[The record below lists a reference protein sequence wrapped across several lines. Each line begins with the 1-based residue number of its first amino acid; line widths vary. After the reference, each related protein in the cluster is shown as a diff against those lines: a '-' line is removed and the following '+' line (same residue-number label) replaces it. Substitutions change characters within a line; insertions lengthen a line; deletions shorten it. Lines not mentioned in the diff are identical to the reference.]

1 MYDTATGRTFDGL
14 GGPDDDQVN
23 RNSGAEST
31 IEALLALG
39 AVTAHPEAAVYLG
52 YRPVGPIVPSSAD
65 APAEREFAGPEG
77 GRVTVMRRG
86 ATFTVQERAVESA
99 IELTYW
105 PAANPFEVDLARRLT
120 GAWNARH
127 PEVLVHVQP
136 TPAGRSSEEVLLAA
150 VVGNA
155 TPDISSSVS
164 SALLARLVRAGAVV
178 HLGELAV
185 TAARL
190 RERATEP
197 MLAPLRLPDGG
208 IYAVPWKTN
217 PMMLMYNVDRLAEAG
232 VTPPGT
238 YSELIEALRRLARDT
253 DGDGRLDR
261 WGLWAPLKTTWFE
274 RFYDFYP
281 LYLAGSKGRTLVS
294 RGEVVFENEAAVA
307 ALEVLHQAFAGN
319 LLPRSNFEGRDPF
332 MDGTVAMKV
341 VGPWFVKE
349 LEELKVPGLRY
360 GVTPV
365 PVPDG
370 DDPEAAYAFAD
381 LKNIAVFSTT
391 RHPVAAARFVA
402 YLTSP
407 EADRLLIEEV
417 AQLPY
422 RRALASDG
430 RFAAALARWP
440 TLPAYAARADRGRDI
455 DVDPDIVE
463 VFDILS
469 EAYEAASI
477 YGTVPPEQAVR
488 EAAAEV
494 RTVLRAR

>member
-1 MYDTATGRTFDGL
+1 
-14 GGPDDDQVN
+14 
-23 RNSGAEST
+23 
-31 IEALLALG
+31 
-39 AVTAHPEAAVYLG
+39 
-52 YRPVGPIVPSSAD
+52 
-65 APAEREFAGPEG
+65 
-77 GRVTVMRRG
+77 
-86 ATFTVQERAVESA
+86 
-99 IELTYW
+99 
-105 PAANPFEVDLARRLT
+105 
-120 GAWNARH
+120 
-127 PEVLVHVQP
+127 
-136 TPAGRSSEEVLLAA
+136 
-150 VVGNA
+150 
-155 TPDISSSVS
+155 VS
-164 SALLARLVRAGAVV
+164 SGLLARLVRAGAVV
-178 HLGELAV
+178 RLDELAA

-190 RERATEP
+190 GERANEP

-217 PMMLMYNVDRLAEAG
+217 PMMLMYNVDWLAEAG
-232 VTPPGT
+232 VAPPRT
-238 YSELIEALRRLARDT
+238 HSELIEALRRLARDT
-253 DGDGRLDR
+253 DGNGRLDR
-261 WGLWAPLKTTWFE
+261 WGFWARLKTTWFE

-281 LYLAGSKGRTLVS
+281 LYLAASGGRTLVS

-307 ALEVLHQAFAGN
+307 AIAVLRQAFAEE

-360 GVTPV
+360 DVTPV

-381 LKNIAVFSTT
+381 LKSIAVFSTT

-407 EADRLLIEEV
+407 EADKLLIEEA

-430 RFAAALARWP
+430 RFAAALTRWP
-440 TLPAYAARADRGRDI
+440 TLEAFAARADRSRDI
-455 DVDPDIVE
+455 DIDPDIVE

-469 EAYEAASI
+469 EAYEASAI
-477 YGTVPPEQAVR
+477 YGTMSPEQAVR

-494 RTVLRAR
+494 RAVLRAR